1 MKYPPPLSAV
11 GQTYKDFVVTKYLP
25 LDELQSTLIELV
37 HEPTG
42 ARVVHIANADPENLF
57 CLSFQTLPDSS
68 NGVAHI
74 LEHTVL
80 CGSKKFPVKDPFF
93 AMTRRSLNTY
103 MNALT
108 GQDFTCYPA
117 SSQVEKDFYNLLEV
131 YLDAVFHP
139 ELKHLSFLQEGH
151 RLEFA
156 DRKNLNG
163 PLRFQGVVYNEM
175 KGAMSS
181 IESRLWESLA
191 KHLTPDLPYAHNSGG
206 DPKEIPSLT
215 YEGLVDFHRNF
226 YHPSRCLFFFY
237 GNLPLAGH
245 LDFILPNLK
254 GVSKIPLLPPLPL
267 QKRNTSQ
274 VIIVDRYP
282 IAEGESTEKK
292 TQIVFSWLTVP
303 ISDQNAIL
311 ALCLLESIL
320 TDTDASP
327 LTMALLKSNLCTQVD
342 SFLDIEMSEVPWAIV
357 CKGCEEKDA
366 GKLQKIL
373 FDTLKNLSISQEEID
388 ASLHQLQF
396 QRTEIGAEGVPF
408 GLTLFMRAALIKQ
421 HGSEP
426 ENALL
431 IHSLFQDLRERL
443 QDPNYLPNLLQKYLI
458 DNPHFVRLTL
468 KPDPHLEKE
477 EQAEEEKRLEQI
489 KRSLSEK
496 DKQELAGA
504 SARLHTYQESI
515 ENQSLD
521 CLPKV
526 LLNDVPKAIRDI
538 PLIEK
543 GNTFHHSCFTNQI
556 LYVDLIYEL
565 PELKVED
572 LPLLSLFA
580 KLLPELGSGGRSYE
594 ETLHF
599 QQSYIGGFD
608 AYLGLHV
615 SQEDPDVC
623 RPAFALRGKSLYH
636 NAKHLFQLFSDFSSQ
651 IDLDDRERIQEWL
664 SQHATEVQSRLTR
677 SAMNY
682 AVQTSL
688 NSLSLPSFVYDQW
701 HGLPYYR
708 SVLKW
713 AKQCNQAFIDSL
725 KRIANTVLGLQNS
738 HLILVCDEKTFTELE
753 KEELPKLKLPNKPYR
768 PWKGGYALPKAEP
781 GARIIAAPV
790 AFTAL
795 GMRTVGYRDPKSPY
809 LLIAAELMKNVVLHK
824 EVREKGGAYG
834 SGATYTPSTG
844 NFHFSAFRDPH
855 LASSVEAFHKAIAKI
870 ASKGFNEREL
880 EEAKFGVLQSLDAPI
895 PPANRA
901 MVAYAWK
908 RAGRTLALR
917 REFRDQVIAAHAGQ
931 IAEAVSQCL
940 ADQEGILVSFLG
952 QDLLDKENEKLK
964 KPLPILA
971 IEK

>member
-1 MKYPPPLSAV
+1 MKHQTPLSVV

-25 LDELQSTLIELV
+25 LDELQSSLIELV

-42 ARVVHIANADPENLF
+42 ARVIHIANEDPENLF
-57 CLSFQTLPDSS
+57 CLSFQTLPDTS

-151 RLEFA
+151 RLEFT
-156 DRKNLNG
+156 DRKNPNS
-163 PLRFQGVVYNEM
+163 PLQFQGVVYNEM

-181 IESRLWESLA
+181 IESRLWEALS

-206 DPKEIPSLT
+206 DPKVIPTLT
-215 YEGLVDFHRNF
+215 YDGLIDFHQNF

-237 GNLPLAGH
+237 GNIPLGRH
-245 LDFILPNLK
+245 LDFILPNLQ
-254 GVSKIPLLPPLPL
+254 GVKKIPLLPPLPH
-267 QKRNTSQ
+267 QKRFTEPVVVS
-274 VIIVDRYP
+274 DRYP
-282 IAEGESTEKK
+282 IAEGESPEKK

-303 ISDQNAIL
+303 ISDQSTIL

-320 TDTDASP
+320 ADTDASP
-327 LTMALLKSNLCTQVD
+327 LTKALLKSNLCTQVD

-366 GKLQKIL
+366 PKIQKII
-373 FDTLKNLSISQEEID
+373 FNTLKKLKITQEEIE
-388 ASLHQLQF
+388 ASLHQLEF
-396 QRTEIGAEGVPF
+396 ERTEINPEGGPF

-421 HGSEP
+421 HGSES

-431 IHSLFQDLRERL
+431 IHSLFNDLRERI
-443 QDPNYLPNLLQKYLI
+443 QDPTYLPNLLQKYLI

-468 KPDPHLEKE
+468 KPDPTLEKE
-477 EQAEEEKRLEQI
+477 EKAGEEQRLGKIQT
-489 KRSLSEK
+489 SLSEK
-496 DKQELAGA
+496 QKQEISELSAKLA
-504 SARLHTYQESI
+504 TYQESI
-515 ENQSLD
+515 ENQSLE

-526 LLNDVPKAIRDI
+526 TLKDVPKEPRDI

-543 GNTFHHSCFTNQI
+543 GNTFHNSCFTNQI
-556 LYVDLIYEL
+556 LYADLIYEL
-565 PELKVED
+565 PELKTEE
-572 LPLLSLFA
+572 LPLLSLFS
-580 KLLPELGSGGRSYE
+580 KLLPELGCGGRSYE

-599 QQSYIGGFD
+599 QQAYIGGFD
-608 AYLGLHV
+608 ASLGLHV
-615 SQEDPDVC
+615 AQENPDVC
-623 RPAFALRGKSLYH
+623 RPAFSLRGKALYR
-636 NAKHLFQLFSDFSSQ
+636 NAHHLFKLFSDFSTQ
-651 IDLDDRERIQEWL
+651 IDFNDKARIQEWL
-664 SQHATEVQSRLTR
+664 SQHATELQSRLTR

-682 AVQTSL
+682 AVQSSL
-688 NSLSLPSFVYDQW
+688 SGLSLPSFIYNQW
-701 HGLPYYR
+701 CGLPYYQF
-708 SVLKW
+708 VQQA
-713 AKQCNQAFIDSL
+713 AKNCDQKFINSL
-725 KRIANTVLGLQNS
+725 KKMADQVLGLQNY
-738 HLILVCDEKTFTELE
+738 HLILVCDEKTFDHLE
-753 KEELPKLKLPNKPYR
+753 KNELPKMKLPNKPYKA
-768 PWKGGYALPKAEP
+768 WTGNYTVPKPEP
-781 GARIIAAPV
+781 AASIIAAPV
-790 AFTAL
+790 AFNSL
-795 GMRTVGYRDPKSPY
+795 GMRTVAYRDSHSPY

-844 NFHFSAFRDPH
+844 NFHFSSYRDPH
-855 LASSVEAFHKAIAKI
+855 IASTVDAFHKAIEKI
-870 ASKGFNEREL
+870 GSKSFNEREL
-880 EEAKFGVLQSLDAPI
+880 EEAKFGVLQTLDSPI

-917 REFRDQVIAAHAGQ
+917 KEFRDLVLAATSEQVAD
-931 IAEAVSQCL
+931 AVSKCL
-940 ADQEGILVSFLG
+940 MGQKGILTSFLG
-952 QDLLDKENEKLK
+952 QEIFDKENQKLK
-964 KPLPILA
+964 TPLSILPI
-971 IEK
+971 EK